1 MRGRE
6 EFYMRMALE
15 CALKAK
21 GHTSP
26 NPLVG
31 AVLVKGNR
39 VISTGFHRRAGLDHA
54 EIDAINNAIG
64 SIRGST
70 LYVTLEPCS
79 HFGRTPPCADAII
92 KSGIKK
98 VVVGMKDPNPL
109 NNGRG
114 LSALKK
120 AGIELKTGVLEPEL
134 REINRPFIKFITR
147 KMPYVVVKAGMSLD
161 GRIATSTGESKW
173 ITSDKA
179 RRSARRLRSE
189 FDAIMAGSNTVL
201 RDDPSLDPCPKRKGE
216 VRPLGMEPEPA
227 RPGYK
232 KIIIDRKLR
241 ISPRAR
247 LFRGGSGVI
256 IAASGRNSPARMNR
270 FGKNVTILLVREK
283 NSYLDLKDLMRK
295 LAGLGITS
303 IFVEGGGE
311 LIGSLFDEGLV
322 DKVMF
327 FISPKIIGGRDSVS
341 VVMGDGVRS
350 VANAYK
356 VANLSVR
363 KIGRDLLVEGDV
375 NSTHVSV

>member
-1 MRGRE
+1 
-6 EFYMRMALE
+6 MRMALE

-120 AGIELKTGVLEPEL
+120 AGIELKAGVLEPEL

-201 RDDPSLDPCPKRKGE
+201 RDDPSL
-216 VRPLGMEPEPA
+216 EPEPA

-256 IAASGRNSPARMNR
+256 IAASDKNPLSRINR
-270 FGKNVTILLVREK
+270 FKDKAVILPVREQRGR
-283 NSYLDLKDLMRK
+283 LDLKDLMRK
-295 LAGLGITS
+295 LAGLEITS
-303 IFVEGGGE
+303 VFVEGGGE
-311 LIGSLFDEGLV
+311 LIGSLFDARLV
-322 DKVMF
+322 DRVMF
-327 FISPKIIGGRDSVS
+327 FIAPKIIGGRDAVS
-341 VVMGDGVRS
+341 VVMGRGVPS
-350 VANAYK
+350 IANSHK
-356 VANLSVR
+356 ITNLSVR

-375 NSTHVSV
+375 DSTHVSV